1 MQLHEWVR
9 DNLPIGDAIRK
20 LKSYSRDSH
29 IPLFHPQILL
39 KFDHFLDDSSIYTLE
54 KVTKLDS
61 EMEVK
66 TITVYVTC
74 AYNDEW
80 WLALGFR

>member
-1 MQLHEWVR
+1 MTQMQLHGWVR

-39 KFDHFLDDSSIYTLE
+39 KFDHFLDDSSTH
-54 KVTKLDS
+54 
-61 EMEVK
+61 
-66 TITVYVTC
+66 
-74 AYNDEW
+74 
-80 WLALGFR
+80 

>member
-1 MQLHEWVR
+1 MNEQDHVDAITFACDVALKRQSAFTPKIMTQMQLHEWVR

-39 KFDHFLDDSSIYTLE
+39 KFDHFLDDSCTH
-54 KVTKLDS
+54 
-61 EMEVK
+61 
-66 TITVYVTC
+66 
-74 AYNDEW
+74 
-80 WLALGFR
+80 